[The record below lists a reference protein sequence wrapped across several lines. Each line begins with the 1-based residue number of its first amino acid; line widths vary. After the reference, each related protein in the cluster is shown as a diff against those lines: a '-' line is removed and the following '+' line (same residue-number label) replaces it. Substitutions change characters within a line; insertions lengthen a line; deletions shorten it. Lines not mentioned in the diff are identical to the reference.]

1 VLQLV
6 SIDPRAEFSQVR
18 LGDRRLQARLELL
31 VSALYD
37 APDRSFPSAMGSEA
51 ELEAAYRFFQNG
63 RVTLDR
69 LIEPHL
75 EATAV
80 RARLASDVLVLHDT
94 TEFRFEGMK
103 QREGLGKLAGNGQ
116 GFFGHFALVVTERDR
131 APLGLGGV
139 VAYTREPKVRDRA
152 RMSERERADWPS
164 EAARWGE
171 LIDDVNRRIGDVQ
184 PIHVMDREADDFVLF
199 QDMRRAGMR
208 FVARMNV
215 ARKRYATADA
225 ETEAL
230 PIETLAG
237 VVPIVATRE
246 VTLSARAG
254 KRGGESERV
263 HPVRDRRHATLAIS
277 AKTIELEPPRYY
289 RKQRPPLS
297 ISIVRVV
304 EISAPAGEMPVEWVL
319 YSTEPVDTT
328 EQVLRIVDAYR
339 ARWTIEEY
347 FKALKTGCAI
357 ERRQLESLHSLLAAL
372 GVFAPLAVRM
382 LALRNYAREQPDAP
396 AAAVVSDIELL
407 ALRAIG
413 RTKLSAAPTARDA
426 LLAVAAL
433 GGHLKRNGDPG
444 WLTLARGFEKLD
456 VATQVIV
463 AMSVDAPRCDQ
474 S

>member
-1 VLQLV
+1 VFELV

-37 APDRSFPSAMGSEA
+37 APDRSFPSATRSDA

-80 RARLASDVLVLHDT
+80 RARLASSVLVLHDT

-103 QREGLGKLAGNGQ
+103 TREGLGKLAGNGQ
-116 GFFGHFALVVTERDR
+116 GFFGHFALVVAERDR
-131 APLGLGGV
+131 APLGLGGI
-139 VAYTREPKVRDRA
+139 VAYTRQPKGRDRGC
-152 RMSERERADWPS
+152 MSERERADWPS

-171 LIDDVNRRIGDVQ
+171 LIDDVNRRIGDTK
-184 PIHVMDREADDFVLF
+184 PIHVMDREADDFVMF
-199 QDMRRAGMR
+199 QDMCRAGMR

-215 ARKRYATADA
+215 ARTRQASLDA
-225 ETEAL
+225 ETDPL
-230 PIETLAG
+230 PIQILAG
-237 VVPIVATRE
+237 VAPIVATRE
-246 VTLSARAG
+246 VVLSARAG
-254 KRGGESERV
+254 KRGGESERT
-263 HPVRDRRHATLAIS
+263 HPVRDRRSATLAIS
-277 AKTIELEPPRYY
+277 AVTIELEPPRYY
-289 RKQRPPLS
+289 RKQRPPLPLS
-297 ISIVRVV
+297 LVRVV
-304 EISAPAGEMPVEWVL
+304 ETTAPAGEMPVEWVL
-319 YSTEPVDTT
+319 YSTEPVETT

-357 ERRQLESLHSLLAAL
+357 ERRQLESLHSLLAVL

-382 LALRNYAREQPDAP
+382 LALRNYARERPDVP
-396 AAAVVSDIELL
+396 AAAVISDTELL
-407 ALRAIG
+407 ALRTIG
-413 RTKLSAAPTARDA
+413 RTKLPAAPTARDA

-456 VATQVIV
+456 IAAQVI
-463 AMSVDAPRCDQ
+463 AAISVDAARCDQ